1 MTGNSPI
8 LSVVVPCFN
17 EEEVLLECHKRL
29 SLNLQEIGETY
40 EIIFVNDGSRDS
52 TPLLLQQIH
61 QTDSA
66 VSVIMLS
73 RNFGHQTAVS
83 AGLAAAGGQ
92 AVIII
97 DADLQDPPEVIAEMV
112 EVWRAGYEVVY
123 GVRESRE
130 GESGFKLWTAKLFYR
145 LISRMSD
152 VTIPENAGDF
162 RLMDRKPL
170 DALLSMPERHRLLR
184 AMSSWVGFRQYALS
198 YNRSAR
204 FAGSTKY
211 PLRKMV
217 SLALDGIVSFSTVP
231 LRMVSLVGFF
241 AAFLACAGICYSIGV
256 RLFTHEWVRG
266 WFTLFIAILFMGG
279 VQMISLGVLGEY
291 IGRIY
296 TEMKQRPLYIISQV
310 LSNRYS
316 NPRSSRKS
324 FSVGS
329 YAEFE
334 SLN

>member
-1 MTGNSPI
+1 MSGLPM

-17 EEEVLLECHKRL
+17 EQEVIFECHRRL
-29 SLNLQEIGETY
+29 TQVLERIGETY
-40 EIIFVNDGSRDS
+40 EILFVNDGSRDT
-52 TPLLLQQIH
+52 TPLLLQQLH
-61 QTDSA
+61 ERDET

-73 RNFGHQTAVS
+73 RNFGHQVAVS
-83 AGLAAAGGQ
+83 AGLAAARGA
-92 AVIII
+92 AVVII

-112 EVWRAGYEVVY
+112 AVWRSGFEVIY

-130 GESGFKLWTAKLFYR
+130 GESGFKLWTARLFYKV
-145 LISRMSD
+145 ISRMSD
-152 VTIPENAGDF
+152 VVIPENAGDF
-162 RLMDRKPL
+162 RLMDRKAL

-184 AMSSWVGFRQYALS
+184 AMSSWVGFRQYALKYS
-198 YNRSAR
+198 RSAR

-211 PLRKMV
+211 PLKKMV

-231 LRMVSLVGFF
+231 LRLVTGVGFL
-241 AAFLACAGICYSIGV
+241 AACLACVGIFYSVAV

-296 TEMKQRPLYIISQV
+296 TEMKQRPLYIVSQIQT
-310 LSNRYS
+310 NRYS
-316 NPRSSRKS
+316 SPELKRKSASVNSYEPMSSR
-324 FSVGS
+324 
-329 YAEFE
+329 
-334 SLN
+334 